1 MFSLFILGH
10 IKNVFFALLKN
21 ILITS
26 QKRQTTMVSVMIRE
40 MLSEY
45 FSFEVELKNISH
57 EKDSKHFIMLSI
69 DNKNRKKKCRAI
81 H

>member
-1 MFSLFILGH
+1 
-10 IKNVFFALLKN
+10 
-21 ILITS
+21 
-26 QKRQTTMVSVMIRE
+26 MIRE